1 MGAHV
6 RFRTSLP
13 RALNEMAIIMVAR
26 RWTAQF
32 EWYAHRQMALDAG
45 LDPSVADA
53 IAERRSPDLD
63 PDAAAVYRFVS
74 ELLDRAALTD
84 EAWEAVVSRWGRT
97 GAIDLIGATG
107 YYTLVSMIL
116 NVDRYPLPEGVA
128 PLPEI

>member
-1 MGAHV
+1 
-6 RFRTSLP
+6 
-13 RALNEMAIIMVAR
+13 MAIIMVAR

-53 IAERRSPDLD
+53 IAEGRPPDLD
-63 PDAAAVYRFVS
+63 PDSAAVYRFVS
-74 ELLDRAALTD
+74 ELLDRAAVSD

-97 GAIDLIGATG
+97 GAIDLIGAAG